1 LTSSTL
7 YARVTKESNKKEKK
21 EKKEKKGYNMATNA
35 RKKLNKMTPSEA
47 ITEMIEWEDKGEIE
61 HPRYRQ
67 LKKLYPQI
75 ETNNYRKVKAA

>member
-1 LTSSTL
+1 
-7 YARVTKESNKKEKK
+7 
-21 EKKEKKGYNMATNA
+21 MATNA